1 MDLLGGVNVDRGM
14 LSNTSVSFS
23 VFNTAQRGATRHG
36 DRGRG
41 PFAEDGRVCVH
52 AKKVLHSD
60 LSVLG

>member
-14 LSNTSVSFS
+14 LSNTSVS
-23 VFNTAQRGATRHG
+23 HG